1 MDAGVPALCPSLLA
15 VILPADPTDGRIN
28 KTNRDPGLLQGPP
41 AGPDTG
47 GMAQSLWPL
56 PCPHPLPS
64 TMTLRTSVLTCVLSP
79 ACDWSLL
86 GEEAT
91 PPALSVLLESVKLWE
106 PLRALPVPQ
115 ALLFILNSL
124 FAQRLGP
131 FCGCIGAVCVRACVC
146 VRVCARVCVCA
157 CVRVRACLLC
167 PPPPLKIYL
176 LEELKR
182 NCPRAA
188 CPDATGSGRSR

>member
-146 VRVCARVCVCA
+146 ACVCA